1 MVVGCWGNKI
11 VFYPYPLSPNPY
23 PPSPIPHPLIPI
35 PYPLIPIP
43 HPLIPIPYLLTD
55 NANQSDNFQSQD

>member
-1 MVVGCWGNKI
+1 LGVGEIK
-11 VFYPYPLSPNPY
+11 LSF
-23 PPSPIPHPLIPI
+23 IPI